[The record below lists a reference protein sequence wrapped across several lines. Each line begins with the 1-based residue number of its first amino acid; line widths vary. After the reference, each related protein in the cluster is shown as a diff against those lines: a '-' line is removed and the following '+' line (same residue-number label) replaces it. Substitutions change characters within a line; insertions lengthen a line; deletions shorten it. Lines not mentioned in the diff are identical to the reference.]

1 MTPALEHVRFTV
13 PGPPRPKERPRVT
26 SRGTFTPTRTKQYE
40 RAVGHAAILHASRSW
55 ALDGVYRVTCLFVF
69 RTHRHPDADNC
80 LKACLD
86 GMEGA
91 LYRNDKQ
98 VTETSARL
106 VVEPGGL
113 ERTEVVVERIGDA
126 PVRRR
131 VRRP

>member
-1 MTPALEHVRFTV
+1 
-13 PGPPRPKERPRVT
+13 VT

-69 RTHRHPDADNC
+69 KSHRHCDADNA

-131 VRRP
+131 VRRA